1 MNVIKS
7 KDVINILKRALNLID
22 ERLINHGERVGYIIY
37 KMMEYENKYSQQEM
51 LDYTISALF
60 HDIGA
65 YKTDEIDNMIK
76 FETRNIWEHSIY
88 GYLFFKYLTPLN
100 DLAETILFH
109 HIDYSKLTDFRS
121 KHEVISSYLN
131 LADRIDVNKIT
142 SKDIVPEKFYR
153 LRDVQYSG
161 QALDLF
167 HNAQLR
173 YHILEKLEDKSYQEE
188 LNQFLGK
195 AVFTSVEKE
204 QFLQMLI
211 YSIDFRSEHTVRHT
225 ITTVSVAD
233 QLGRLMGLN
242 DKDTYN
248 LHYGALLHDIGKIST
263 PLNILEAP
271 RGLSAEEMGVMK
283 NHVAVSELILK
294 DYIDEEIVQ
303 IAVRHHEKLDGSGYH
318 KGLTADQLTL
328 PQRILAV
335 ADIISALYGVRSYKT
350 SFNKEKIL
358 SILTKEADK
367 GMIDAEVV
375 DCVNRFYDT
384 LMENVEK
391 DCKEPL
397 QKYSAMNERYE
408 SLYIQFLELI

>member
-88 GYLFFKYLTPLN
+88 GYLFFKHLTPLE

-109 HIDYSKLTDFRS
+109 HIDYNKLIKFRS

-142 SKDIVPEKFYR
+142 SKNIVPEKFYR
-153 LRDVQYSG
+153 LRDIQYSG
-161 QALDLF
+161 HALDLF

-173 YHILEKLEDKSYQEE
+173 YHILEKIEDNSYQEE
-188 LNQFLGK
+188 LNQFLEK
-195 AVFTSVEKE
+195 SVFTSLEKE

-233 QLGRLMGLN
+233 QLGRLIGLD

-263 PLNILEAP
+263 PLSILEAP
-271 RGLSAEEMGVMK
+271 RGLTAEEMEIMK

-303 IAVRHHEKLDGSGYH
+303 IAVRHL
-318 KGLTADQLTL
+318 
-328 PQRILAV
+328 V
-335 ADIISALYGVRSYKT
+335 II
-350 SFNKEKIL
+350 
-358 SILTKEADK
+358 
-367 GMIDAEVV
+367 
-375 DCVNRFYDT
+375 
-384 LMENVEK
+384 K
-391 DCKEPL
+391 D
-397 QKYSAMNERYE
+397 
-408 SLYIQFLELI
+408 

>member
-22 ERLINHGERVGYIIY
+22 KRLINHGERVSYIIY
-37 KMMEYENKYSQQEM
+37 KMLEYENKYSQQEM

-88 GYLFFKYLTPLN
+88 GYLFFKHLTPLN
-100 DLAETILFH
+100 DFAETILFH
-109 HIDYSKLTDFRS
+109 HIDYNKLTKFNS

-131 LADRIDVNKIT
+131 LADRIDVKKIS
-142 SKDIVPEKFYR
+142 SKDIVPEMFYR
-153 LRDVQYSG
+153 LRNVQYSRY
-161 QALDLF
+161 ALDLF
-167 HNAQLR
+167 QNAQLK
-173 YHILEKLEDKSYQEE
+173 YHILEKLEDNSYEEE

-195 AVFTSVEKE
+195 AVFTSIEKE
-204 QFLQMLI
+204 QFLLMLI
-211 YSIDFRSEHTVRHT
+211 FSIDFRSEHTVRHT
-225 ITTVSVAD
+225 ITTVSIAD
-233 QLGRLMGLN
+233 QLGRLMGIS
-242 DKDTYN
+242 DKDAYN

-263 PLNILEAP
+263 PLSILEAP
-271 RGLSAEEMGVMK
+271 RALTTEEMVTMK
-283 NHVAVSELILK
+283 NHVVVSELILK

-318 KGLTADQLTL
+318 KGLKASELTL

-335 ADIISALYGVRSYKT
+335 ADIISALSGVRSYKT
-350 SFNKEKIL
+350 SFDKEKIF
-358 SILTKEADK
+358 SILSKEVEK
-367 GMIDAEVV
+367 GKISGKVV
-375 DCVNRFYDT
+375 DCVIRSYDT

-397 QKYSAMNERYE
+397 QIYSAIHEEYE
-408 SLYIQFLELI
+408 NLYNQFLELI

>member
-7 KDVINILKRALNLID
+7 RDVINILKRALNLID

-100 DLAETILFH
+100 DFAETILFH
-109 HIDYSKLTDFRS
+109 HIDYNKLTKFHS

-131 LADRIDVNKIT
+131 LADRIDVNKI
-142 SKDIVPEKFYR
+142 SSRDIAPEKFYR
-153 LRDVQYSG
+153 LRDIQYSG
-161 QALDLF
+161 HALDLF
-167 HNAQLR
+167 HSAQQE
-173 YHILEKLEDKSYQEE
+173 YHILERLEDNSYQEE
-188 LNQFLGK
+188 LNQFLEK
-195 AVFTSVEKE
+195 AVFTSKEKE
-204 QFLQMLI
+204 EFLQMLI

-233 QLGRLMGLN
+233 QLGKLIGLN
-242 DKDTYN
+242 AKDTYN

-271 RGLSAEEMGVMK
+271 RGLTAEEMKIMK
-283 NHVAVSELILK
+283 DHVAVSEIILK

-350 SFNKEKIL
+350 SFNKDKIL

-367 GMIDAEVV
+367 GMISREVV
-375 DCVNRFYDT
+375 DCVKEFYDT
-384 LMENVEK
+384 LMENVER
-391 DCKEPL
+391 DCEEPL
-397 QKYSAMNERYE
+397 QKYAAMNEKYE
-408 SLYIQFLELI
+408 SLYNQFLELI